1 MMNQEIYVISVS
13 NLHKTF
19 RSKVVLNGV
28 NFELPK
34 GQIYALC
41 GSNGSGKSV
50 FLRNIV
56 GLMKPDQG
64 EIRVWGS
71 LVGKDLDFPES
82 TGALIDQAGF
92 IAGESG
98 FANLSLLAE
107 ISGKVSPSRV
117 KEAMRFVGLNPNDKK
132 AVKAYSVGMRQR
144 LGIAQAIMEDSELLI
159 LDEPT
164 AGLDFEVQKEIYEY
178 LIELKKLGKTILF
191 TSHNQN
197 EIKLLCDKVYLM
209 KNGKLDLW
217 SDILVDQTEREAYGN

>member
-1 MMNQEIYVISVS
+1 MNQTNAISVS

-19 RSKVVLNGV
+19 RGKVVLNGV
-28 NFELPK
+28 NFELAK
-34 GQIYALC
+34 GQIYAIC

-56 GLMKPDQG
+56 GLMKPDHG

-71 LVGKDLDFPES
+71 VIGKDLDFPES

-92 IAGESG
+92 IASESG

-107 ISGKVSPSRV
+107 IGGRVSPSRV
-117 KEAMRFVGLNPNDKK
+117 KESMRFVGLDPNDKK
-132 AVKAYSVGMRQR
+132 PVKSYSVGMRQR
-144 LGIAQAIMEDSELLI
+144 LGIAQAIMEDGALLI

-164 AGLDFEVQKEIYEY
+164 AGLDFEGQKEIYNY
-178 LIELKKLGKTILF
+178 LIALKKLGKTILF

-209 KNGKLDLW
+209 KEGKLELWGDLLI
-217 SDILVDQTEREAYGN
+217 DEKEREAYGD